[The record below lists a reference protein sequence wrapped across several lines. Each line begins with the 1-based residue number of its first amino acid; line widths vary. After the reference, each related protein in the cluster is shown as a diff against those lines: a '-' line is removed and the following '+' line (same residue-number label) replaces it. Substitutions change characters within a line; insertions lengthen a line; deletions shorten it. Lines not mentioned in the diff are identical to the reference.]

1 MLNNR
6 VAMKRA
12 HAFDAHSF
20 GGLLWNNANQH
31 TVNSLLP
38 MSMYH
43 DPLSN
48 DNMTLLLMS
57 EKAEVERALLN
68 ATFGLG

>member
-1 MLNNR
+1 MPIPSAVCCGIMPTN
-6 VAMKRA
+6 
-12 HAFDAHSF
+12 
-20 GGLLWNNANQH
+20 
-31 TVNSLLP
+31 TVDSLLP

>member
-1 MLNNR
+1 MPIPSAVCCGIMPTN
-6 VAMKRA
+6 
-12 HAFDAHSF
+12 
-20 GGLLWNNANQH
+20 
-31 TVNSLLP
+31 TVDSLLP

-43 DPLSN
+43 DPLTLSN